1 MNNLRI
7 LCAGLMLIGSALT
20 VKGQTAEKSQVSEK
34 QKTDIQRVNW
44 QVKAG
49 VGGAY
54 LVGGVSNID
63 GQLNYH
69 IGGGPDIA
77 LSKNGVWRLQP
88 MLQYSQKGFSFGGYY
103 GNEQIMPADYD
114 TKFHYL
120 ELPMQMA
127 ARLHLGG
134 DAFLTFRFGPYVA
147 YGLNAKTTMTIAD
160 MDSHDTFSGHFSKSC
175 DFNGIA
181 YDKENRH
188 VAYPKMRRWDAGL
201 AGGAD
206 FTFWRIVMGVDWSSG
221 LVPVCR
227 GGFVGNPIG
236 NVLNSIF
243 LGSDPR
249 NFTLS
254 FSLGYQF

>member
-1 MNNLRI
+1 MRRLRI

-20 VKGQTAEKSQVSEK
+20 VKGQTAEAPHVSEK
-34 QKTDIQRVNW
+34 QTADTQRVNW
-44 QVKAG
+44 QVRAG

-54 LVGGVSNID
+54 LAGGVSDID
-63 GQLNYH
+63 GQLSYH

-103 GNEQIMPADYD
+103 GSEQIMPADYD
-114 TKFHYL
+114 TKFRYL
-120 ELPMQMA
+120 ELPVQMA
-127 ARLHLGG
+127 VRLHLGG
-134 DAFLTFRFGPYVA
+134 DAFLTFRCGPYVA
-147 YGLNAKTTMTIAD
+147 YGLHAKTTMTIAD
-160 MDSHDTFSGHFSKSC
+160 MDSRDTFGGHFSKPCS
-175 DFNGIA
+175 FNDCA
-181 YDKENRH
+181 YDMENRH

-201 AGGAD
+201 AGGAE
-206 FTFWRIVMGVDWSSG
+206 FIFWRVIMGVDWSSG
-221 LVPVCR
+221 LVPLCK
-227 GGFVGNPIG
+227 GGFVGNPVG

>member
-1 MNNLRI
+1 MRRLRI
-7 LCAGLMLIGSALT
+7 LCAGLMLIGAALT
-20 VKGQTAEKSQVSEK
+20 VKGQTAEAPHVSEK
-34 QKTDIQRVNW
+34 QTADTQRVNW
-44 QVKAG
+44 QVRAG

-54 LVGGVSNID
+54 LAGGVSDID
-63 GQLNYH
+63 GQLSYH

-103 GNEQIMPADYD
+103 GSEQILPADYD
-114 TKFHYL
+114 TKFRYL
-120 ELPMQMA
+120 ELPVQMA
-127 ARLHLGG
+127 VRLHLGG
-134 DAFLTFRFGPYVA
+134 DAFLTFRCGPYVA
-147 YGLNAKTTMTIAD
+147 YGLHAKTTMTIAD
-160 MDSHDTFSGHFSKSC
+160 MDSRDTFGGHFSKPCS
-175 DFNGIA
+175 FNDCA
-181 YDKENRH
+181 YDMENRH

-206 FTFWRIVMGVDWSSG
+206 FIFWRIIMGVDWSSG
-221 LVPVCR
+221 LVPVCK
-227 GGFVGNPIG
+227 GGFVGNPVG